1 MNFVFISPNFPE
13 SYRWFCIRLRENG
26 VNVLGVGDARYE
38 ELHPDLRAALTEY
51 YKVDSLADYDQMV
64 RALGH
69 FTGEYGKLDWV
80 ESNNEFWLELDAA
93 LRTDFNITTGLKSDE
108 IVKYKSK
115 SLMKEYF
122 KAAGVPAARFLKL
135 TTLEA
140 ALAFTAETGYPV
152 VVKPD
157 SGVGAT
163 ATYKL
168 SSDDEVRDF
177 FRTLPAEPYL
187 MEEFVPGCATP
198 GGRSSSPPATSLP
211 TPSWT
216 WSTRECPAAT
226 MWTGRSPRRWRR
238 PAGRC
243 SRPSTPNAGSSI
255 WSSSVSRPT
264 RRGWARRGTSWP
276 WR

>member
-51 YKVDSLADYDQMV
+51 YKVDSLADYDQMI

-115 SLMKEYF
+115 SLMSFLTDCAKRNSSRYEMLDDVFYRLHLLDRNRVLLKPEEVPQEYRRTF
-122 KAAGVPAARFLKL
+122 FINSSCKFLKL
-135 TTLEA
+135 FITAKPGRKLQRTYRIWIPRVQLSI
-140 ALAFTAETGYPV
+140 LAIRVHSHVRQQFSLV
-152 VVKPD
+152 VAHKSRIV
-157 SGVGAT
+157 
-163 ATYKL
+163 
-168 SSDDEVRDF
+168 
-177 FRTLPAEPYL
+177 
-187 MEEFVPGCATP
+187 EFY
-198 GGRSSSPPATSLP
+198 
-211 TPSWT
+211 
-216 WSTRECPAAT
+216 
-226 MWTGRSPRRWRR
+226 
-238 PAGRC
+238 
-243 SRPSTPNAGSSI
+243 I
-255 WSSSVSRPT
+255 I
-264 RRGWARRGTSWP
+264 
-276 WR
+276 